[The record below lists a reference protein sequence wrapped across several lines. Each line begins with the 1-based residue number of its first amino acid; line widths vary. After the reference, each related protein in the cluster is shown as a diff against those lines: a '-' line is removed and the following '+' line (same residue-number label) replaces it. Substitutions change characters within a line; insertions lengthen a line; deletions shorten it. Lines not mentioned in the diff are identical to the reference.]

1 MLGTRQPEIYGTE
14 TLADIEAL
22 CHEAARPLDMTVT
35 FRQSNLEG
43 ELVTW
48 IQEARGAF
56 DGIVINAGA
65 YTHTSIAILDALKA
79 CDRPAVEVHLSNI
92 HAREAFRHRSYVSHA
107 AKGMICGFGGDGYR
121 LALMAL
127 DRVITEQTPERGEAR
142 HDR

>member
-22 CHEAARPLDMTVT
+22 CHEAARTLDMTVT

-48 IQEARGAF
+48 IQEARNAF
-56 DGIVINAGA
+56 EGIVINAGA
-65 YTHTSIAILDALKA
+65 YTHTSIAILDALNA
-79 CDRPAVEVHLSNI
+79 CERPTVEVHLSNI
-92 HAREAFRHRSYVSHA
+92 HARESFRHISYVSHA

-121 LALMAL
+121 LGLMAL
-127 DRVITEQTPERGEAR
+127 DGLIA
-142 HDR
+142 DRASAGGDTA